1 MAGPAKPNGRR
12 GRAPAWDDEPVPI
25 IGRRLKALIDAS
37 EKWTIPTLS
46 EEMRKRGM
54 NGASR
59 PTIDYICRER
69 NQTCRAPLRKELAK
83 EFDVPEKWLSGEMKR
98 LPFAKPRKVMS
109 KAGAKLE
116 IIDYPADLE
125 HPPAY
130 QIAQHRFM
138 AAAYKRATR
147 NVKRLERQIF
157 GANAENLF
165 ESEAA
170 YNEAWDS
177 LHREEDH
184 TQLTLATLEIATS
197 PVLWQALLDGHRD
210 TDAAEYA
217 EASIALTKAFTVILG
232 PWMRGEADLDREI
245 LRDVNEL
252 LERLA
257 NAMMDKALAAKR
269 ERFQREKKTK
279 KPARAARKKRS

>member
-46 EEMRKRGM
+46 EEMQKRGM

-147 NVKRLERQIF
+147 DVKRLERQVDGGKSE
-157 GANAENLF
+157 GA
-165 ESEAA
+165 
-170 YNEAWDS
+170 YKEAWNGV
-177 LHREEDH
+177 HREDRH
-184 TQLTLATLEIATS
+184 KQLALATLDLATN
-197 PVLWQALLDGHRD
+197 PALWQALLGGHRD
-210 TDAAEYA
+210 TDADEYA
-217 EASIALTKAFTVILG
+217 EAAIALTKAFTVILG
-232 PWMRGEADLDREI
+232 PWMRGETDLDREI
-245 LRDVNEL
+245 LRDVNKLFEQ
-252 LERLA
+252 LA
-257 NAMMDKALAAKR
+257 NSRMNKALAAQR
-269 ERFQREKKTK
+269 ERFQRGKKTQ
-279 KPARAARKKRS
+279 